1 MHEVKGGAVASTT
14 VDMST
19 TYPAWARKNFDL
31 NNITGPEHRLVTAEC
46 RGWMAQELRRYG
58 LIFLDPPTF
67 SNSKRMDEDF
77 DLQRDHVT
85 LIREAVR
92 LLERGGILI
101 FSNNNRRFKLDHEGL
116 GDLQVADITKETIPK
131 DFARN
136 PRIHQCWQIERP
148 RGG

>member
-1 MHEVKGGAVASTT
+1 ME
-14 VDMST
+14 
-19 TYPAWARKNFDL
+19 
-31 NNITGPEHRLVTAEC
+31 
-46 RGWMAQELRRYG
+46 
-58 LIFLDPPTF
+58 
-67 SNSKRMDEDF
+67 EDF

-101 FSNNNRRFKLDHEGL
+101 FSNNNRRFKLDVEGL
-116 GDLQVADITKETIPK
+116 GDLVVADITKETIPK